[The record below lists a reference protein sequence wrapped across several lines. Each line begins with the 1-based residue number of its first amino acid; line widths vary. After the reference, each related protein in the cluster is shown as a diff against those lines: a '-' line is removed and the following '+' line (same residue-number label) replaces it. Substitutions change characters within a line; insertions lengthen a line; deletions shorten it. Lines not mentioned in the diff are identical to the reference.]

1 MERYRILKAVG
12 DGTYGS
18 VSKAVNRS
26 TGEVVAVKKMKTKFY
41 TWEACLASREIKSL
55 RKLSHNNVV
64 KLKEVI
70 RVNDELN
77 LLFEFLDQ
85 NVYQLMQDRSIPFT
99 EEKIRSIMYQV
110 LHGLAYMHKHG
121 FFHRDLKPEN
131 LLS

>member
-26 TGEVVAVKKMKTKFY
+26 TGEVVAVKKMKSKFY
-41 TWEACLASREIKSL
+41 TWEACLALREIKSL
-55 RKLSHNNVV
+55 RKLSHNNIV

-85 NVYQLMQDRSIPFT
+85 NVYQLI
-99 EEKIRSIMYQV
+99 
-110 LHGLAYMHKHG
+110 
-121 FFHRDLKPEN
+121 
-131 LLS
+131 